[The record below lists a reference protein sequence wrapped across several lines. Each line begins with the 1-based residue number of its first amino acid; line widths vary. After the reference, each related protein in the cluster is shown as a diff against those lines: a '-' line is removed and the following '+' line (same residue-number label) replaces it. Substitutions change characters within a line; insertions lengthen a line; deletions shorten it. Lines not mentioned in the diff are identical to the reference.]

1 MTLKDVDERSHRD
14 TQLAASLLCTMT
26 LMWDRHGAAACSLMP
41 RGSFREILVYTIKDR
56 GTEALHIYDG
66 IGITLHMYVPV
77 ELSYVLRMI
86 YLLVLMPV
94 VIGLSCSGSQK
105 RSDGKF

>member
-1 MTLKDVDERSHRD
+1 MTLKDVDERLYRD

-66 IGITLHMYVPV
+66 IGIALHMYVPCGTFIYTAYDIPTS
-77 ELSYVLRMI
+77 SYAGCHRFVMLRK
-86 YLLVLMPV
+86 P
-94 VIGLSCSGSQK
+94 K
-105 RSDGKF
+105 EE